1 MNRILSV
8 LMVLTLALGLFS
20 GASAEASLS
29 GNVTV
34 WSWDIALAQLKLAA
48 EHFQEKNPGV
58 SFTFEEM
65 GTDQIYDKLTA
76 CLATGIGLPDVVS
89 IEGEQFARFAGN
101 FPDSFCDFTDVIN
114 QEDFLPIKL
123 AEATIDGHLL
133 AYPWDAAPC
142 ALFYRSDIFQQ
153 AGVDPD
159 SIKTWDDL
167 IAAGK
172 TIQEATGLK
181 LMPMASS
188 RNDIVYRILLMQLN
202 SWYFDGDGNTQVN
215 SPASVKA
222 MSLVKEL
229 YDSGLT
235 QDHANWDE
243 YVATITQGKV
253 ACFAEAVWMG
263 GSLKTDAQ
271 SMSGAWRVMNL
282 PMIDETSTG
291 AASNGGSL
299 LAVSAGSQSLDAA
312 KAFVAYAMT
321 DMNEQVEAFVQNGFY
336 PSYIPAYSDPAFSAG
351 DDYYGG
357 QNVNEV
363 FAGIGK
369 SIPFVNYTANFGET
383 ADIMKNAV
391 AQVTL
396 EGKDPAEVLEATQAE
411 LVAKLGK

>member
-1 MNRILSV
+1 
-8 LMVLTLALGLFS
+8 
-20 GASAEASLS
+20 
-29 GNVTV
+29 
-34 WSWDIALAQLKLAA
+34 
-48 EHFQEKNPGV
+48 
-58 SFTFEEM
+58 
-65 GTDQIYDKLTA
+65 
-76 CLATGIGLPDVVS
+76 
-89 IEGEQFARFAGN
+89 
-101 FPDSFCDFTDVIN
+101 
-114 QEDFLPIKL
+114 
-123 AEATIDGHLL
+123 
-133 AYPWDAAPC
+133 
-142 ALFYRSDIFQQ
+142 
-153 AGVDPD
+153 
-159 SIKTWDDL
+159 
-167 IAAGK
+167 
-172 TIQEATGLK
+172 
-181 LMPMASS
+181 
-188 RNDIVYRILLMQLN
+188 
-202 SWYFDGDGNTQVN
+202 
-215 SPASVKA
+215 